1 MKAALEL
8 LAQRRG
14 GRDLPYPDCL
24 RLYADLRDEADH
36 WVVRGVRE
44 AIEDGC
50 TWAQIGDALGTS
62 RQAAHERYAPLILQ
76 LAEEAA
82 NAKA

>member
-14 GRDLPYPDCL
+14 GYVPYPNCL
-24 RLYADLRDEADH
+24 RLYADMRDEADR

-44 AIEDGC
+44 AIEYGC
-50 TWAQIGDALGTS
+50 TWAQIGEALGTS

-76 LAEEAA
+76 RAEEAA